1 VSQKLL
7 DLAEAD
13 PQAALRLLE
22 ELEGLVVRPHAAQR
36 QVLENDARFKL
47 LDCGRRWGKTKIAA
61 HIILKEAR
69 KPKQMLWWVAPTYR
83 IVKRGY
89 KEILRQ
95 LPPDVLAAPAPP
107 DSNFDAGRPAILK
120 FKNGTVMEFYS
131 AERPEGM
138 LGEGVDFAV
147 LDEAARMPEN
157 IWAETVRPTLMD
169 RQGGALIISTPRGR
183 NWFYRAYRRGQDPEE
198 IEWASWKFPSWT
210 NDTLPPGE
218 IETMKDDLPAVIYK
232 QEVEA
237 EFLAAGSNV
246 FIVPEEILQEEK
258 VKPDGHVVFGVDLAK
273 TTDFTVIYGANAKT
287 RENCYYDRFQD
298 VTWPKQRRR
307 IIRAVRRVLQNG
319 ATGVTILM
327 DSTGVG
333 DPMVDELEE
342 LGFDVIGKNFTTWKD
357 KMIKLL
363 AKDMEDGKAFVLDN
377 DQVGEFEQYE
387 LNITPGGRITYA
399 APAGEH
405 DDVVSAKMLQHWGV
419 VNEGVPDATFIDGVD
434 TSSIYESEIESVLDD
449 NPDDDEMPDDED
461 WDWDLEEADTGI
473 PVITEIKAR
482 TPQELANDP
491 RVWSSW
497 N

>member
-13 PQAALRLLE
+13 PQAALKLLE
-22 ELEGLVVRPHAAQR
+22 ELEGVVVRPHKAQR
-36 QVLENDARFKL
+36 EVLQNLKRFNV

-69 KPKQMLWWVAPTYR
+69 KPKQMLWWVAPTYK

-95 LPPDVLAAPAPP
+95 LPPDVLAHDPP
-107 DSNFDAGRPAILK
+107 PETNFDAGRSVILK

-147 LDEAARMPEN
+147 LDEAAMMN
-157 IWAETVRPTLMD
+157 GHIWEQVVRPTLMD
-169 RQGGALIISTPRGR
+169 RQGGALLISTPRGR
-183 NWFYRAYRRGQDPEE
+183 NWFYRAYQRGQDDSET
-198 IEWASWKFPSWT
+198 IWASWQFPSWT
-210 NDTLPPGE
+210 NETLPEGE
-218 IETMKDDLPAVIYK
+218 IEDMKKDLPQVLYE

-237 EFLAAGSNV
+237 KFIAAGSNV
-246 FIVPEEILQEEK
+246 FVVADEIIRDLVQPE
-258 VKPDGHVVFGVDLAK
+258 GHVVLGIDLAK

-287 RENCYYDRFQD
+287 RENCYYERFQD

-307 IIRAVRRVLQNG
+307 IIRAIKRLLRNG
-319 ATGVTILM
+319 ATGVTIVM

-357 KMIKLL
+357 KMVKLL
-363 AKDMEDGKAFVLDN
+363 AKDMEDGKAFLLEKELE
-377 DQVGEFEQYE
+377 EFEQFE
-387 LNITPGGRITYA
+387 LNMTPGGRITYS
-399 APAGEH
+399 APSGEH
-405 DDVVSAKMLQHWGV
+405 DDAVAAKMLQHWGI
-419 VNEGVPDATFIDGVD
+419 VNEGVPDAILIDGVE
-434 TSSIYESEIESVLDD
+434 TSSIDDSEIGSSH
-449 NPDDDEMPDDED
+449 PDDDEMPGDED
-461 WDWDLEEADTGI
+461 WEDWDLDDDSDTGI
-473 PVITEIKAR
+473 PEVTHIRPRSADEM
-482 TPQELANDP
+482 LHDP
-491 RVWSSW
+491 AVWSSF
-497 N
+497 